1 MHELSNFR
9 PDYVVQNGDHEE
21 RCRDAHRVIRNA
33 MAIAR
38 VFRDL
43 LAGDLSDALTA
54 IEHAETPDEDG
65 SAVLTPHDASALA
78 VVLEEVHRLLMASLD
93 REWRPQGPAA
103 KHILDEAVLPFA
115 DRDGKQDIDRVF
127 EIAKDGSVGLRY
139 PRISLAELYERLPE
153 VAAFLRSAGE
163 HGEDVVVDD

>member
-33 MAIAR
+33 MAIAQ
-38 VFRDL
+38 VFRNL

-65 SAVLTPHDASALA
+65 PAVLTPHDATALA
-78 VVLEEVHRLLMASLD
+78 VVLEEVHRLLKASLD

-103 KHILDEAVLPFA
+103 KNILDEAALPFA
-115 DRDGKQDIDRVF
+115 DSDGKQDIARVF
-127 EIAKDGSVGLRY
+127 EITKDGTVALRY
-139 PRISLAELYERLPE
+139 PRISLYELRQRSPE

-163 HGEDVVVDD
+163 RGKDVVIDD